1 MDNLLIVRMADRSKE
16 RYSRK
21 RRRMQAPLGM
31 NMGLVIG
38 IGIGAVAI
46 LRYGAD
52 PLLGLGI
59 GIGFGL
65 IFGGLFGRFL
75 KPRHRY
81 ERVEKAYSFEGLPFE
96 SEKDSDENSPR
107 EAEKA

>member
-1 MDNLLIVRMADRSKE
+1 MDDLLIVRMADRSEE

-31 NMGLVIG
+31 NMGLFIG
-38 IGIGAVAI
+38 IGIGAVAVS
-46 LRYGAD
+46 RYGAD

-65 IFGGLFGRFL
+65 IFGGLSGRFL
-75 KPRHRY
+75 KPRRRY
-81 ERVEKAYSFEGLPFE
+81 ERVEKAYSFEGLPFG
-96 SEKDSDENSPR
+96 SEKESDEESPE

>member
-1 MDNLLIVRMADRSKE
+1 MDDLLIVRMADRSKE
-16 RYSRK
+16 RHSRK

-46 LRYGAD
+46 SRFGTD
-52 PLLGLGI
+52 PLIGLGI

-65 IFGGLFGRFL
+65 IFGGLSGRFL
-75 KPRHRY
+75 KPRRRY
-81 ERVEKAYSFEGLPFE
+81 QRVEKDYSFEGLPFE
-96 SEKDSDENSPR
+96 SDEESDEESPD
-107 EAEKA
+107 EPEKA